1 VEADAAAAAA
11 TRAELEEGTF
21 SEAAASTPKKQ
32 PPREADKPAVPAPAA
47 PVTAPVTV
55 SKNQKG
61 TGCCG
66 LGPSEDVVEPTS
78 AQPAVSAPDA
88 QNPAQNGS
96 GVSSSASSG
105 DGWGF
110 TSLSWAPL
118 LLPRA
123 PKKADLLLGLMLR
136 GAYSEPSV
144 CEAVAHEV
152 CAEDAAAAATF
163 LNALTGTK
171 SAKLGSSISGVVD
184 IWLSQLVPRLLHLDP
199 WPIPPRDLVGRT
211 LSFLPDHPFTRTMF
225 AFLECHCASLVAQ
238 AAIDAAKTQA
248 ALEDMKAPA
257 LKSKEAAD
265 GAKPAAALPP
275 ATASLALPV
284 ELMNEVYAC
293 LAHLLS
299 SSMRSRSAYLAFLPL
314 WKLTSGSVAPAEALM
329 GTATY
334 LERTVF
340 SQTAS
345 KEVQLATH
353 SGDLPAPSKLPP
365 GWLPELDADD
375 QSTPG
380 SRRLSTEEGGATP
393 GGATPAGATPGGA
406 TPMNV
411 DVDGNERIVLALA
424 SLFVEQPDRL
434 TGFQCLVPSIFE
446 TYLVKGSPLR
456 ARLCKQLV
464 EGGMDAATVQRISED
479 DRLVA
484 QRFFWSAPGLK
495 LFGDHPDLQDEGKL
509 TALLTD
515 AVRQQPA
522 ILSAFMLSVAAR
534 ATTSAANGATKAP
547 VSIKTVCKVGVI
559 ALCTNVRELGIV
571 KHSINPPVPINEA
584 VAVLLEIALTS
595 GEAYDGVLCGCD
607 ADDDATTALLD
618 AFAAH
623 YFRVKLGV
631 AARSRMSLEK
641 ESSADSSAADDSF
654 RKLKHSASARL
665 DEALRSP
672 QLGATDQPL
681 KSTSPQSSSR
691 RRRSLSAESVLW
703 ELDGPLMSTWPRG
716 NTDGPEQ
723 SLLQSRRPSNG
734 HAAPTDA
741 LPTSEASDET
751 RRTELENSTPGVA
764 PNTAAKSP
772 RQASSLPSS
781 PQLYS
786 TPIEFDLPQAPLTP
800 AAGSTTEQTSETPD
814 KTAVL
819 ADSPDKTGSTELPE
833 ETKRN
838 ERVVM
843 CLATLFVAR
852 PAKLTAFAQLVPQ
865 VFDTYLAL
873 GSAPRAEL
881 NKLLMEKAFDENLE
895 KLFSETD
902 ELVKAPFFWHV
913 DTMRLCT
920 KQCIQ
925 KEYRLLNS
933 ATLQTQDGVKLH
945 LYSRLLALL
954 LKLAAAGS
962 ADAVEITR
970 RTKEVL
976 DQFERNPD
984 QQHFL
989 LSIFL
994 TLQARVDTCIEDFAD
1009 FPLPVL
1015 SEVAANGVHTIASVR
1030 APGMELC
1037 EKAMTTLL
1045 EGYVTNKK
1053 PADWKDL
1060 FREATNVAF
1069 MVKYMFRESVTL
1081 AKTIF
1086 TFIADDKNQ
1095 YKKLPQA
1102 AEAQATIKKLVST
1115 TLQAYGNVGLYDPA
1129 QLATIDFL
1137 NHPEE
1142 LVALVQAGKEL
1153 NANQPD
1159 MLLLADIATNWMRY
1173 MIDRGFPP
1181 LTPHHTQSF
1190 VVLMMARFFGDV
1202 VKPPSPAESSEG
1214 ALLPYKSSSW
1224 STKIMGEK
1232 SKLNAKTFIA
1242 QMATGEGKSIVIAML
1257 AVFMVKQFGMK
1268 VHVLE
1273 NNEGLLLRDYATNA
1287 PFYDRFGIKSGK
1299 DLSDPDTQVLPL
1311 TASNCL

>member
-1 VEADAAAAAA
+1 MEADAAAAAA

-21 SEAAASTPKKQ
+21 SEAAASGAELKPADASTPRKQ
-32 PPREADKPAVPAPAA
+32 PPKDADKPAAPARPAPA
-47 PVTAPVTV
+47 TAPVTV

-61 TGCCG
+61 TGCCV
-66 LGPSEDVVEPTS
+66 LGPPEDIVEPTS
-78 AQPAVSAPDA
+78 TQPAVGKNGSAPDA
-88 QNPAQNGS
+88 QNGAQNGS
-96 GVSSSASSG
+96 GVNSSTSGVNSSTSTG

-123 PKKADLLLGLMLR
+123 PRKADLLLGLTLR

-152 CAEDAAAAATF
+152 CAEDAAAAASF

-171 SAKLGSSISGVVD
+171 SAKLGSSTSGVVD

-199 WPIPPRDLVGRT
+199 WPILPRELVGRT

-225 AFLECHCASLVAQ
+225 AFLECHCASNVAQ

-248 ALEDMKAPA
+248 ALEDMKSPA
-257 LKSKEAAD
+257 LKSKEKEAAD
-265 GAKPAAALPP
+265 GVKPSAALTP
-275 ATASLALPV
+275 ATASLALPA
-284 ELMNEVYAC
+284 ERMNEVYAC

-345 KEVQLATH
+345 SLQSNCLTTPSDE
-353 SGDLPAPSKLPP
+353 LPAPSKLPP

-375 QSTPG
+375 LSTPG
-380 SRRLSTEEGGATP
+380 SRRLSTEEWGATP
-393 GGATPAGATPGGA
+393 GGATPGA
-406 TPMNV
+406 TPMKV
-411 DVDGNERIVLALA
+411 DVEGNERIVLALA

-534 ATTSAANGATKAP
+534 ATTSAANGATKGP
-547 VSIKTVCKVGVI
+547 GSVSIKTVCKVGVI

-641 ESSADSSAADDSF
+641 ENRAGSSAADDSF

-672 QLGATDQPL
+672 QLGATDQLPR
-681 KSTSPQSSSR
+681 SNSPQSPSR
-691 RRRSLSAESVLW
+691 RRRSLSAELTLW

-734 HAAPTDA
+734 LAVPTDA

-751 RRTELENSTPGVA
+751 RRTELASVVRAELDKPTPSVA
-764 PNTAAKSP
+764 PSTAAKSP

-786 TPIEFDLPQAPLTP
+786 TPIEFDLPKAPLTP
-800 AAGSTTEQTSETPD
+800 AAGSAPEQTSETPD
-814 KTAVL
+814 KTAEL
-819 ADSPDKTGSTELPE
+819 TDSPDKTGSTELPE

-913 DTMRLCT
+913 DTLRLCT

-925 KEYRLLNS
+925 KEYSQLNS

-1037 EKAMTTLL
+1037 ETAMTTLL

-1053 PADWKDL
+1053 PADDL
-1060 FREATNVAF
+1060 
-1069 MVKYMFRESVTL
+1069 
-1081 AKTIF
+1081 
-1086 TFIADDKNQ
+1086 
-1095 YKKLPQA
+1095 
-1102 AEAQATIKKLVST
+1102 
-1115 TLQAYGNVGLYDPA
+1115 
-1129 QLATIDFL
+1129 
-1137 NHPEE
+1137 
-1142 LVALVQAGKEL
+1142 
-1153 NANQPD
+1153 
-1159 MLLLADIATNWMRY
+1159 
-1173 MIDRGFPP
+1173 
-1181 LTPHHTQSF
+1181 
-1190 VVLMMARFFGDV
+1190 
-1202 VKPPSPAESSEG
+1202 
-1214 ALLPYKSSSW
+1214 
-1224 STKIMGEK
+1224 
-1232 SKLNAKTFIA
+1232 
-1242 QMATGEGKSIVIAML
+1242 
-1257 AVFMVKQFGMK
+1257 
-1268 VHVLE
+1268 
-1273 NNEGLLLRDYATNA
+1273 
-1287 PFYDRFGIKSGK
+1287 
-1299 DLSDPDTQVLPL
+1299 
-1311 TASNCL
+1311 